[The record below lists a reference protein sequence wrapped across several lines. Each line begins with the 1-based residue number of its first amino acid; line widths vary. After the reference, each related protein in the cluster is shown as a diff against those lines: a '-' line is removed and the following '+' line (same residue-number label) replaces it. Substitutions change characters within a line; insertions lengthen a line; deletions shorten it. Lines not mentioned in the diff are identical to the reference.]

1 MAMRAPGEIK
11 ALTQIAPPDIS
22 VITNIAPVHLQFFK
36 SIEEIALAK
45 KEILEGTKALGIAIF
60 NWDDPWIRKIAKD
73 WKGDKLRFGSS
84 SECDV
89 RALNIQQTG
98 WEGLS
103 FELGYGQKL
112 KKIHFPF
119 FYESYL
125 YNFLAAATISYALSV
140 PLADILTQVK
150 TLKPFSMRGTVIILK
165 RNIKLID
172 DSYNS
177 NPKGLESVL
186 KGLAGLPSKRKIVIL
201 ADMLELGEQEIDYH
215 AQAGRLVFKLGYDI
229 LITVGSLSQHIKE
242 GALSSGMRR
251 DQIFSFKDSEEAAKK
266 IWPLLKED
274 DLVLVKG
281 SRGMK
286 TETIVENLKTK
297 GS

>member
-1 MAMRAPGEIK
+1 MTIGVNIPASSFSPSTWKGELRSIV
-11 ALTQIAPPDIS
+11 TPNDSGSPR
-22 VITNIAPVHLQFFK
+22 

-45 KEILEGTKALGIAIF
+45 KEILEGTKAQGIAIF
-60 NWDDPWIRKIAKD
+60 NWDDPWIRKIATD

-150 TLKPFSMRGTVIILK
+150 TLKPFSMRGTVITLK

-177 NPKGLESVL
+177 NPK
-186 KGLAGLPSKRKIVIL
+186 
-201 ADMLELGEQEIDYH
+201 
-215 AQAGRLVFKLGYDI
+215 DI
-229 LITVGSLSQHIKE
+229 LVAIGPSIAAHHYEIGPEVVEQVEATFGLDTEFILDYGGDSPHLDLWKANKLLLERVGVRLIENSGICTACNLEDWYSHRGESGKTGRF
-242 GALSSGMRR
+242 GALITLS
-251 DQIFSFKDSEEAAKK
+251 
-266 IWPLLKED
+266 
-274 DLVLVKG
+274 DL
-281 SRGMK
+281 
-286 TETIVENLKTK
+286 
-297 GS
+297 